1 MKRRDL
7 IKLLKQAG
15 FVLVSS
21 SGGHDKYARG
31 NEIEMVPR
39 HRELNEMLA
48 KAIIHR
54 RNLERWM
61 K

>member
-1 MKRRDL
+1 M